1 MLTQLERTVSKQD
14 AEIRHMKE
22 KLTSHDAAAKK
33 AVGALQ
39 EQLKLRVDQ
48 VGESKR
54 ESKFIQTIQL

>member
-1 MLTQLERTVSKQD
+1 MSKQD

-33 AVGALQ
+33 AVGTLQ

-48 VGESKR
+48 VGKSKLK
-54 ESKFIQTIQL
+54 SKFIQTIQL